1 MKTTVLGVRLDDEQ
15 REKLKQIA
23 LVNRMS
29 EVEVTRVL
37 INGAISGKIKI
48 EKGQIVSEV

>member
-23 LVNRMS
+23 LVNRMN
-29 EVEVTRVL
+29 EVEVARVL

-48 EKGQIVSEV
+48 ERGRIVEE

>member
-1 MKTTVLGVRLDDEQ
+1 MKTTVLGVRLDDDT

-29 EVEVTRVL
+29 EGEITRVL
-37 INGAISGKIKI
+37 ISGAVTGKIKI
-48 EKGQIVSEV
+48 ERGRIVED